1 MKNSLLTFL
10 FIFLANLISAQNY
23 GHTLLMIPEQNL
35 LPAAIYQFQDRFFVP
50 TIYPDTISSVIS
62 FDQDAGDRIDFIYD
76 NFTFASHPYT
86 RIGDQFFFY
95 AKDRSIDNDLRIRKQ
110 NTDFETLWERT
121 YEVSE
126 DYSFPVTMLSIDNHL
141 YITALNQRNE
151 PYQRMINLKKIDT
164 LGNVV
169 WSKNYGEDLQRSLA
183 YHTKI
188 TMDENILMSAK
199 RDVYDLSIPPHS
211 QLIKVDTAGNILWHA
226 IGMERFPNGATKTS
240 VTELSNGQIIQAYA
254 VYKRETFDFITLGWY
269 EEPTRMDWYDA
280 EGNFLFYKYIL
291 SPNTTSVGII
301 DLINGRGDYFFAIG
315 SSRELGVGIHHGLI
329 TKMNHQGDTIW
340 AKKYQYPSVDQFNE
354 LNSFRDMIE
363 LENGDLVTVGTAW
376 KVGTGEFAPVWIM
389 RVNEYGCFGGDNC
402 DDIVTSVESI
412 DGAETSQ
419 ISIYPNPAQDLF
431 TVELTDLTEV
441 RIYDLTGKKQIEQ
454 LGNTGNRE
462 EVDISGL
469 TKGTYILSATRRD
482 GKVWTELVVVE

>member
-1 MKNSLLTFL
+1 
-10 FIFLANLISAQNY
+10 
-23 GHTLLMIPEQNL
+23 MIPERNL
-35 LPAAIYQFQDRFFVP
+35 LPTAIYEFEDRYIVP
-50 TIYPDTISSVIS
+50 TIYPDTLSSVIT
-62 FDQDAGDRIDFIYD
+62 FDQEGSNRIDFHYD
-76 NFTFASHPYT
+76 DFKFADHPYT
-86 RIGDQFFFY
+86 RIGDQLFFY
-95 AKDRSIDNDLRIRKQ
+95 AKDRSTDNDLRIRKQ
-110 NTDFETLWERT
+110 NTHFETLWEKT

-126 DYSFPVTMLSIDNHL
+126 DYSFPATMISIDEHL
-141 YITALNQRNE
+141 YVSALNQRNE

-183 YHTKI
+183 HQTKV
-188 TMDENILMSAK
+188 TMDKNILMSTK
-199 RDVYDLSIPPHS
+199 RDVYDLSIPPFS
-211 QLIKVDTAGNILWHA
+211 QLIKVDTAGNIVWHA

-240 VTELSNGQIIQAYA
+240 LTELSNGQIIQAYR
-254 VYKRETFDFITLGWY
+254 VYKRETFDFIALGWY
-269 EEPTRMDWYDA
+269 EQPIRMDWYDA
-280 EGNFLFYKYIL
+280 DGNFLFYKYIL
-291 SPNTTSVGII
+291 SPNTNSVSTV

-315 SSRELGVGIHHGLI
+315 STRELGIGIQHGLI

-340 AKKYQYPSVDQFNE
+340 IKKYQYPGNDQSND

-363 LENGDLVTVGTAW
+363 LENGDLVTIGTTK
-376 KVGTGEFAPVWIM
+376 KVGEFAPLWIM
-389 RVNEYGCFGGDNC
+389 RVNEYGCFGGEDC
-402 DDIVTSVESI
+402 ADIVTSVASI
-412 DGAETSQ
+412 DGAEASQ
-419 ISIYPNPAQDLF
+419 IRVYPNPAKNRL

-441 RIYDLTGKKQIEQ
+441 RIYDMTGKERIEQ